1 MLDLTN
7 KALPETVTVN
17 GKAFL
22 LNTDFR
28 VWMRFM
34 IEFQKMA
41 PEDKINVTYLFKEE
55 YPVHINMAPLLSFA
69 KPKNELPRQIGHNS
83 AIVLDY
89 ELDGDLIYSAFLGQ
103 YGIDLIDIEHLH
115 WHKFLALL
123 NGLNSSTKLREV
135 MGYRCY
141 EKNNDKNH
149 DVYEDLKYAW
159 SIERMSEEEQ
169 ASLDAF
175 NEAFTCGEGEN

>member
-1 MLDLTN
+1 MIDLTK
-7 KALPETVTVN
+7 KALPNTITVD
-17 GKAFL
+17 GKAYSIY
-22 LNTDFR
+22 TDFR
-28 VWMRFM
+28 VWLRFM
-34 IEFQKMA
+34 NDLEEHKG
-41 PEDKINVTYLFKEE
+41 LFDVRYIFKNEMPPKSTIRE
-55 YPVHINMAPLLSFA
+55 LMQFA
-69 KPKNELPRQIGHNS
+69 SPPKELPRILERDDE
-83 AIVLDY
+83 ILLDFRI
-89 ELDGDLIYSAFLGQ
+89 DADLIFSAFMGQ
-103 YGIDLIDIEHLH
+103 YGIDLLEVDLH